1 MRILWEDLR
10 QEGFD
15 CLPTRRLNQDPLE
28 NLFSVIRY
36 NEGHHIDPTAAE
48 FIPAFMTA
56 LLNHVV
62 TSRGNCED
70 TDYILVDLRALLV
83 EPEDPALGLA
93 LGPAQRAEA
102 AGPSSAVAVD
112 DIVDVPGD
120 GDHMYAVCAGALAGK
135 LLVLEEDCQDCKNSV
150 VEQQPGEVHRD
161 IHYLDNPALQLPKQQ
176 LCQAVKAAFRAGRE
190 KMESYFYLGD
200 VKKKFVSDLAP
211 ILGALEFCPLHRDG
225 MVERTQKLLTNV
237 VLYDLLK

>member
-1 MRILWEDLR
+1 
-10 QEGFD
+10 
-15 CLPTRRLNQDPLE
+15 
-28 NLFSVIRY
+28 VIRY
-36 NEGHHIDPTAAE
+36 NGGHHIDPTAAE

-56 LLNHVV
+56 LLNHVA

-83 EPEDPALGLA
+83 EPEGHEEGDEGIAGPA

-102 AGPSSAVAVD
+102 ADPSSAVAVD

-120 GDHMYAVCAGALAGK
+120 GDHMYAVCAGALARK
-135 LLVLEEDCQDCKNSV
+135 LLVLEEDCKNSV
-150 VEQQPGEVHRD
+150 VEQQPEEVHQV

-190 KMESYFYLGD
+190 KIESYSYLGD
-200 VKKKFVSDLAP
+200 VKKKFASDLAP
-211 ILGALEFCPLHRDG
+211 I
-225 MVERTQKLLTNV
+225 
-237 VLYDLLK
+237 